1 MSFHHILLLLNLF
14 PHLHV
19 YFIYFN
25 LTFITR
31 HLFFSSLSFVLSG
44 KMLESPNYLASVAA
58 GELVP
63 QLTLNRFSSPEEEWS
78 WLERLEIIYK
88 MVTMRAFDNN
98 NPALWR
104 LGPSNMEEGIYLAV
118 TDSMVAT
125 RSIETDTNI

>member
-1 MSFHHILLLLNLF
+1 MSFYHFLLLLNLF
-14 PHLHV
+14 THLHV

-44 KMLESPNYLASVAA
+44 KMLESPNYVASVAA

-63 QLTLNRFSSPEEEWS
+63 QLTLNKFSSEEEEWS
-78 WLERLEIIYK
+78 WWEKLQIMYK
-88 MVTMRAFDNN
+88 MFTMNEHGNN

-104 LGPSNMEEGIYLAV
+104 IGRGMLQIQIQPTPSH
-118 TDSMVAT
+118 
-125 RSIETDTNI
+125 

>member
-1 MSFHHILLLLNLF
+1 MSGGEIL
-14 PHLHV
+14 
-19 YFIYFN
+19 Y
-25 LTFITR
+25 R
-31 HLFFSSLSFVLSG
+31 FVAESRDAIGSNVTVHSG
-44 KMLESPNYLASVAA
+44 KMLESPTYLASVAA

-63 QLTLNRFSSPEEEWS
+63 QLTLNKFSSPEEEWS

-104 LGPSNMEEGIYLAV
+104 LGPSNMKEGIYLAV

-125 RSIETDTNI
+125 RSIETDANV

>member
-1 MSFHHILLLLNLF
+1 
-14 PHLHV
+14 
-19 YFIYFN
+19 
-25 LTFITR
+25 
-31 HLFFSSLSFVLSG
+31 
-44 KMLESPNYLASVAA
+44 MLESPTYLASVAA

-63 QLTLNRFSSPEEEWS
+63 QLTLNKFSSPEEEWS

-104 LGPSNMEEGIYLAV
+104 LGPNNMEEGIYLAV

-125 RSIETDTNI
+125 RSIETDANV